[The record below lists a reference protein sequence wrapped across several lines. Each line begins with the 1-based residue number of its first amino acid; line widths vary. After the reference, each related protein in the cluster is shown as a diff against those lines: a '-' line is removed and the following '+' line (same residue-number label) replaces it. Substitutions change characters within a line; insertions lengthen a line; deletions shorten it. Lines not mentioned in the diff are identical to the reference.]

1 MNVLRSH
8 RDKYFL
14 PWKEEAWIEQR
25 GAALASFG
33 YVSVKSMQRG
43 DTTPLSKEWLRNN
56 KEQNKK
62 LRENLDKSMPRDGM
76 RSPLIL
82 VSVHH
87 KHWETV
93 WHTHFW
99 KSIPFIIQTGNN
111 RYGWAIENGYTHISS
126 IMLGVRVD
134 PRTWNYLQDELKK
147 PNDEN
152 LRVSKDKVF
161 SNIGEWES
169 EGWIQQ

>member
-1 MNVLRSH
+1 MKVLRSH

-14 PWKEEAWIEQR
+14 PWREDVWIQQR
-25 GAALASFG
+25 DAVIATFD

-62 LRENLDKSMPRDGM
+62 LRETLDKSMPRDGM
-76 RSPLIL
+76 ISPLIL

-99 KSIPFIIQTGNN
+99 KSIPFIIHTGNN
-111 RYGWAIENGYTHISS
+111 RYGWAIKNGYTHISS
-126 IMLGVRVD
+126 ILLGVRVD
-134 PRTWNYLQDELKK
+134 PRTWNYLQEELKR
-147 PNDEN
+147 PISAALN
-152 LRVSKDKVF
+152 LDKGTVF
-161 SNIGEWES
+161 TNIGEWEW
-169 EGWIQQ
+169 EE